1 MGALA
6 WVEVLHRDGSV
17 RHAQK
22 VEAWPLRVGRA
33 LDNEL
38 VLDDPHT
45 AGHHFTIDAGD
56 AGPHVHAPAGDL
68 GVSSAAVGAVVT
80 ALPSLN
86 GLHIGS
92 QRLQAGERWTSG
104 PSPFDIVAGRTTLR
118 VRLSGHA
125 VAPELP
131 LSRTR
136 VLHSPWLTTLMFF
149 VLALVAVSLRVCVSV
164 ENDELVSELGSTA
177 FFCGLI
183 GLGWGSLWA
192 VLSKLFTHRG
202 YFLWHVRVVS
212 LLAILAVLLDA
223 LAGVLAFSL
232 SWAWA
237 TDFAFVPL
245 LGLCAMA
252 LHFHLQ
258 AVEPHRPRLI
268 GALVVT
274 LAVVGVGTLMWRHWQ
289 QTGHLGSQPFMSRL
303 MPPSLRL
310 VEPHDTSTFIEQAE
324 RLKDR
329 LDRSASGTPDAP
341 DTEAAKDN

>member
-1 MGALA
+1 
-6 WVEVLHRDGSV
+6 V

-22 VEAWPLRVGRA
+22 VETWPLRVGRG

-45 AGHHFTIDAGD
+45 AGHHFTIDADHGS
-56 AGPHVHAPAGDL
+56 APDTH
-68 GVSSAAVGAVVT
+68 SPNNGAVVI
-80 ALPSLN
+80 AMPSLN
-86 GLHIGS
+86 GLHVGS
-92 QRLQAGERWTSG
+92 QRLMAGQRWASG
-104 PSPFDIVAGRTTLR
+104 ATPFDIVAGRTTLR

-131 LSRTR
+131 LLRTR
-136 VLHSPWLTTLMFF
+136 ALHSAWLTTLMFF
-149 VLALVAVSLRVCVSV
+149 ALALVAVSLRVCVSV

-177 FFCGLI
+177 FFSGLI
-183 GLGWGSLWA
+183 GLAWGSLWA
-192 VLSKLFTHRG
+192 VLSKLINHRG
-202 YFLWHVRVVS
+202 HFFWHLRVVS

-237 TDFAFVPL
+237 TSFVFVPL

-274 LAVVGVGTLMWRHWQ
+274 LAVVGVSTLLWRHWQ
-289 QTGHLGSQPFMSRL
+289 QAGQLGSQPFMSRL

-310 VEPHDTSTFIEQAE
+310 VEPDDTNTFIQQAE
-324 RLKDR
+324 GLKER
-329 LDRSASGTPDAP
+329 LDRSARGTPD
-341 DTEAAKDN
+341 TEPGKAD